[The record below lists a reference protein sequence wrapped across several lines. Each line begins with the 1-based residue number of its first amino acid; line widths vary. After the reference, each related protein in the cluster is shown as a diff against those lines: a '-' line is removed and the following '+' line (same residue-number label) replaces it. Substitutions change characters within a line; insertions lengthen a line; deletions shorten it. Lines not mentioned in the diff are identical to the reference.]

1 MSIAQ
6 IAAII
11 GLLMAFGV
19 DQPVVNNVQ
28 AILENSNKQIQEV
41 PAMGGVAPAK
51 EEEAWVDIKSNGSD
65 GPVKAE
71 ILRVSQGREYSTV
84 NLQWTTKGVSDDCK
98 LTRNEG
104 NGDTTINF
112 LKSNKEVKAG
122 MPSEFGL
129 HHSKIAISCRSDQGP
144 LVKDSIDVNY

>member
-1 MSIAQ
+1 MLTIAQ
-6 IAAII
+6 IGAII

-28 AILENSNKQIQEV
+28 AILENSNKQVQEV
-41 PAMGGVAPAK
+41 PAMGTVAPSK
-51 EEEAWVDIKSNGSD
+51 EEAWVDIKSNGSD

-104 NGDTTINF
+104 NGDTIINF
-112 LKSNKEVKAG
+112 LKSKKEVRAG
-122 MPSEFGL
+122 VPSEFGL
-129 HHSKIAISCRSDQGP
+129 HHSNITISCRSDQGP